1 MGYSIDICR
10 MNKDVHCN
18 NYGQL
23 LLNLCKTNN
32 LLIVNG
38 RFDNNSRG
46 DLSFRNISA
55 IDYFLCDPDI
65 FKHMDDF
72 IVKVRNPIL
81 SDGHSALQLKLNCI
95 SSVPGTHDKITNP
108 NYMQPAVM
116 VTRWDTS
123 KVVAVSA
130 CRRFVCRRSDLSPF

>member
-1 MGYSIDICR
+1 MGYSVDICR
-10 MNKDVHCN
+10 TNKDVHCN

-23 LLNLCKTNN
+23 LPSLCNN

-38 RFDNNSRG
+38 RFDNNSR
-46 DLSFRNISA
+46 DLTFRNISA

-65 FKHMDDF
+65 FKHIDDF

-81 SDGHSALQLKLNCI
+81 SDGHSVLLQLKLNYI
-95 SSVPGTHDKITNP
+95 SSAPGMHDKITNL

-116 VTRWDTS
+116 VTRWDSS
-123 KVVAVSA
+123 KKPK
-130 CRRFVCRRSDLSPF
+130 F